1 MLDPKPALPD
11 RDQYAPEGR
20 IEFIADLRQR
30 LSEGRASLRTRY
42 LAGLPARR
50 MLRGQARLTD
60 VLLREV
66 WRHLKMPPS
75 AALLAVGGYGRG
87 ELFPWS
93 DVDLLVLLAAGPTS
107 LLESKVEELI
117 GMLWD
122 IGLEVGHS
130 VRTAEQCLEISARDV
145 TVQTNLLEARLVCGA
160 RQRAAVFRALLA
172 TRLDPVLFCQAKQLE
187 QQQRHTRYQE
197 SAHNLEPSIKES
209 PGGLRDLHTIL
220 WIGRASGAGA
230 DWRRL
235 AANGLIT
242 PDEATSIARH
252 ERFLNDLR
260 IRTHLI
266 AGRREDRLLFDLQT
280 RLAAEYGLHD
290 TAARRASEQLM
301 QRYYRTAKS
310 VTLTN
315 TILLQNLL
323 ARLRPGPSGPP
334 VPIDHRFQARN
345 ELLEARAR
353 DLFDT
358 DPHAILATFLTLQRH
373 PALKG
378 IEAETMRALWR
389 SRTRIGPAFRAD
401 PENRRQFMQILREP
415 LGVVREVRRL
425 HLYGVLRRYIPAFGR
440 IFGQMQHDLFH
451 VYTVDE
457 HILRVLRNVRRFAV
471 PQFAHEYPLCSR
483 LISDFRSPELLYLA
497 AIFHDIA
504 KGRGGDHSELGMI
517 DARRFCRT
525 HGLGREDTDLV
536 AWLVQ
541 AHLVMSATAQKQDI
555 SDAEVIGA
563 FARKVGH
570 ERRLTALYILTVAD
584 IRGTSPKVWNGWKAK
599 LLEDLY
605 LATRRYLDAGAVD
618 VDHSLQQ
625 RQREA
630 LAKLA
635 LYGLMPDAQR
645 PLWDKLET
653 PYFLRHDPQEIAW
666 HARALVNR
674 VATATPVVR
683 ARPSPSGGGLQ
694 VLAYVPEQ
702 KELFAR
708 LCGFFDRIGFSIV
721 DAKVTT
727 TRHHYALDSF
737 TVLDPEDASREYR
750 DLMSFIE
757 HELTQALA
765 TRSALPAPIRG
776 RVSRQLKH
784 FPIEPEVGIRPDER
798 GTYQVLSIVAGDR
811 PGLLYSVARVLIDY
825 DVSVHTALINTLGE
839 RAEDTFLISGAVLS
853 NERAVLRL
861 EADLLAALSVQ

>member
-1 MLDPKPALPD
+1 MPDALPH
-11 RDQYAPEGR
+11 ALPEANR
-20 IEFIADLRQR
+20 AELTARLRQR
-30 LSEGRASLRTRY
+30 LADGRAQLRERY
-42 LAGLPARR
+42 LSGLPARR
-50 MLRGQARLTD
+50 MLRGQASLTD
-60 VLLREV
+60 GLLREA
-66 WRHLKMPPS
+66 WRHVQMPKS

-93 DVDLLVLLAAGPTS
+93 DVDLLVLLAEDARPG
-107 LLESKVEELI
+107 LEAKIEELI
-117 GMLWD
+117 GTLWD

-145 TVQTNLLEARLVCGA
+145 TVQTNLLEARLLCGA
-160 RQRAAVFRALLA
+160 RRRASAFRERLAV
-172 TRLDPVLFCQAKQLE
+172 RLDPVLFCQAKQLE

-209 PGGLRDLHTIL
+209 PGGLRDLQTIL
-220 WIGRASGAGA
+220 WIGRATHAGS
-230 DWRRL
+230 DWREL

-242 PDEATSIARH
+242 AGEATFIARH
-252 ERFLNDLR
+252 ERLLNDLR

-280 RLAAEYGLHD
+280 RLAEQYGFAD

-323 ARLRPGPSGPP
+323 ARLRTGPSSPP
-334 VPIDHRFQARN
+334 VPIDERFQARN

-353 DLFDT
+353 DLFDR
-358 DPHAILATFLTLQRH
+358 DPHAILATFITLQQH
-373 PALKG
+373 PELRG

-389 SRTRIGPAFRAD
+389 SRTRIDGRFRAD
-401 PENRRQFMQILREP
+401 PVNRAQFMQVLREP
-415 LGVVREVRRL
+415 LGVVREVRRM

-457 HILRVLRNVRRFAV
+457 HILRVVRNVRRFAV
-471 PQFAHEYPLCSR
+471 PEFAHEYPLCSR
-483 LISDFRSPELLYLA
+483 LISDFDKPELLYVA

-504 KGRGGDHSELGMI
+504 KGRGGDHSSLGVV
-517 DARRFCRT
+517 DARRFCRS
-525 HGLGREDTDLV
+525 HSISREDTELV

-541 AHLVMSATAQKQDI
+541 AHLAMSATAQKQDI
-555 SDAEVIGA
+555 SDPEVVAG
-563 FARKVGH
+563 FGRRVGDP
-570 ERRLTALYILTVAD
+570 RRLVALYILTVAD
-584 IRGTSPKVWNGWKAK
+584 IRGTSPKVWNSWKAK

-605 LATRRYLDAGAVD
+605 LATRRYLDGGAIAT
-618 VDHSLQQ
+618 DHSLQL
-625 RQREA
+625 RQRDA

-635 LYGLMPDAQR
+635 LYGLPPDAQR
-645 PLWDKLET
+645 PLWETLET
-653 PYFLRHDPQEIAW
+653 PYFLRHDPQEVAW

-674 VATATPVVR
+674 VTTPVPVVR
-683 ARPSPSGGGLQ
+683 ARPAPGGGGVQ
-694 VLAYVPEQ
+694 VLVYVPEQ

-708 LCGFFDRIGFSIV
+708 MCGFFERIGFSIV
-721 DAKVTT
+721 DAKINT
-727 TRHHYALDSF
+727 TRHQYALDSF
-737 TVLDPEDASREYR
+737 TVLDPEDAGREYR
-750 DLMSFIE
+750 NVITFIE
-757 HELTQALA
+757 QELAVAL
-765 TRSALPAPIRG
+765 TLPAPLPPPMRG
-776 RVSRQLKH
+776 RLSRQLRH

-811 PGLLYSVARVLIDY
+811 PGLLYGVARVLVEY
-825 DVSVHTALINTLGE
+825 DISVHTALINTLGE
-839 RAEDTFLISGAVLS
+839 RAEDTLLISGQVLS

-861 EADLLAALSVQ
+861 QADLLAALAVQ

>member
-1 MLDPKPALPD
+1 VSRAELTT
-11 RDQYAPEGR
+11 R
-20 IEFIADLRQR
+20 LRQR
-30 LSEGRASLRTRY
+30 LCDGRAQLRERY

-50 MLRGQARLTD
+50 MLRGQAMLTD
-60 VLLREV
+60 ALLREV
-66 WRHLKMPPS
+66 WRHLQMPPA

-93 DVDLLVLLAAGPTS
+93 DVDLLVLLGDAPTAAI
-107 LLESKVEELI
+107 ESKVEELI
-117 GMLWD
+117 GTLWD

-145 TVQTNLLEARLVCGA
+145 TVQTNLLEARLLCGA
-160 RQRAAVFRALLA
+160 RQRATTFRETLA
-172 TRLDPVLFCQAKQLE
+172 SRLDPVLFCQAKQLE

-209 PGGLRDLHTIL
+209 PGGLRDLQTIL
-220 WIGRASGAGA
+220 WIGRASRAGS
-230 DWRRL
+230 DWREL

-242 PDEATSIARH
+242 TDEATFIARH

-280 RLAAEYGLHD
+280 RLAGQYGLVD
-290 TAARRASEQLM
+290 TASKRASEQLM

-323 ARLRPGPSGPP
+323 SRLRPGPPSPP

-345 ELLEARAR
+345 ELLEARTR
-353 DLFDT
+353 DLFDL
-358 DPHAILATFLTLQRH
+358 DPHAILAAFLTLQQH
-373 PALKG
+373 PGLKG

-389 SRTRIGPAFRAD
+389 SRTRIDAGFRSD
-401 PENRRQFMQILREP
+401 PVNRAQFMQILREP
-415 LGVVREVRRL
+415 LGVVREVRRM

-457 HILRVLRNVRRFAV
+457 HILRVVRNVRRFAV
-471 PQFAHEYPLCSR
+471 PEFAHEYPLCSR
-483 LISDFRSPELLYLA
+483 LISDFDKPELLYVA

-504 KGRGGDHSELGMI
+504 KGRGGDHSELGMV
-517 DARRFCRT
+517 DARRFCRS
-525 HGLGREDTDLV
+525 HSIPREDTELV

-541 AHLVMSATAQKQDI
+541 AHLAMSSTAQKQDI
-555 SDAEVIGA
+555 SDPEVVAA
-563 FARKVGH
+563 FGRRVGDL
-570 ERRLTALYILTVAD
+570 RRLVALYILTVAD

-599 LLEDLY
+599 LLEDLF
-605 LATRRYLDAGAVD
+605 LATRRYLDGGAVD
-618 VDHSLQQ
+618 TDHSLQM

-630 LAKLA
+630 IAKLA
-635 LYGLMPDAQR
+635 LYGLPPDAQR

-674 VATATPVVR
+674 ISSDGPVVR
-683 ARPSPSGGGLQ
+683 ARPAPGGGGVQ
-694 VLAYVPEQ
+694 VLVYVPEQ
-702 KELFAR
+702 RELFAR
-708 LCGFFDRIGFSIV
+708 MCGFFERIGFSIV
-721 DAKVTT
+721 DAKINT
-727 TRHHYALDSF
+727 TRHQYALDSF
-737 TVLDPEDASREYR
+737 TVLDPEDTGREYR
-750 DLMSFIE
+750 NVMSFIE
-757 HELTQALA
+757 QELAAAL
-765 TRSALPAPIRG
+765 TSRVPLPPPIRG
-776 RVSRQLKH
+776 RMSRQLRH

-811 PGLLYSVARVLIDY
+811 PGLLYSVAHVLVEYEI
-825 DVSVHTALINTLGE
+825 SVHTALINTLGE
-839 RAEDTFLISGAVLS
+839 RAEDTLLISGPVLS

-861 EADLLAALSVQ
+861 EADLLAALAVH